1 MTQGYITLATKSQD
15 DAQIKQAVALASSL
29 KLHDPAREFCL
40 VVDSFDC
47 VPQKYEDAFDS
58 IVELPYG
65 NYDPNDDI
73 VLNIWQVYHCSPY
86 EQTIYFDR
94 KSIVLDSMN
103 DIWDNVSMNDYTF
116 NQSSNNFRGELSID
130 RYQFFMHDKNK
141 LPKFYT
147 DVFYFSKCERSAE
160 LFKML
165 DVVLKDFRRVYLQ
178 FVTENRPNYF
188 DLNLLFNITFKLL
201 GEQNNIHGHI
211 PYTSLRLD
219 TLILNDHDLPP
230 DWVDYLSHWWSKG
243 VLKVGNHRVTGIVCY
258 NSEQF
263 LDQEILE
270 EFRKNVRN
278 SKNTV

>member
-29 KLHDPAREFCL
+29 KLHDPVREFCL

-65 NYDPNDDI
+65 NYDLNDDI
-73 VLNIWQVYHCSPY
+73 ALNIWQVYHCSPY

-103 DIWDNVSMNDYTF
+103 DIWDNVSLNDYTF
-116 NQSSNNFRGELSID
+116 SQSSNNFRGEPSID
-130 RYQFFMHDKNK
+130 IYQFFIHDKNK

-201 GEQNNIHGHI
+201 GEQNNMHGHI

-219 TLILNDHDLPP
+219 TLILNDDDLPL

-263 LDQEILE
+263 LDHEILE
-270 EFRKNVRN
+270 EFRKNVRD